1 MVFADLGM
9 SLDGFVAGANAGP
22 DNALGDGGHR
32 IHGWM
37 YRLEAWRERLDRSGG
52 EADNL
57 DADVVQEK
65 FDRSGAYVMGR
76 RMFDEGEVG
85 WPDPPPFRAPV
96 LVFTTGRAIPGCA
109 RAPRSP
115 SSPTE

>member
-52 EADNL
+52 EADNP

-85 WPDPPPFRAPV
+85 CRIRRRFERRSSSSP
-96 LVFTTGRAIPGCA
+96 TGHAIPGCA